1 MPPTILL
8 RAAPRIT
15 LAFAVSL
22 AMLACSTHSVPQT
35 TPTLASR
42 PQQPDTNDAKQRA
55 IADSIEQDQANRF
68 YSDLQTRSAPLLK
81 AGNYLGVLQVI
92 DTLVAKAGP
101 SEGVREMSGQMIGTY
116 DSFLGQYQAAL
127 EAFAFGPPKRTPPDT
142 ASLAGYTP
150 ENAADAIVKLAA
162 ANQVV
167 FINEAHHVPRH
178 RAFTLALLP
187 RLRALGFRY
196 LAAEALFESEST
208 LNARKYPVQT
218 TGFYTNEPTFGE
230 LLRTAARLGFTLVP
244 YESPSASQ
252 DGRETGE
259 ARNLVDR
266 ILAKDPHARM
276 IVHAGYGHIEES
288 GLLAGTKPMAAR
300 FREMTGIDP
309 LTIDQTWMTET
320 ADSLHEDPRYRY
332 IVGRDAPRAP
342 MVLRKGDSIW
352 SAKPGSYDVTVI
364 HPRAVYRDGRPDWL
378 WAIGNRRPYA
388 LPANVCAPSND
399 CVVVARNATE
409 SADAVPVDALRI
421 RSGAAARTLAL
432 PPGDYVIAARDG
444 SGALLSERR
453 VTIER

>member
-1 MPPTILL
+1 MPPTILF
-8 RAAPRIT
+8 RAAPRVT
-15 LAFAVSL
+15 FAISVSL
-22 AMLACSTHSVPQT
+22 TLLGCSAHSVPQT
-35 TPTLASR
+35 TPTVASR
-42 PQQPDTNDAKQRA
+42 PQKTDTNDAKQRA

-68 YSDLQTRSAPLLK
+68 FNDLQVRSAPLLK
-81 AGNYLGVLQVI
+81 SGNYLGVLQLI
-92 DTLVAKAGP
+92 DTLVTAAGP
-101 SEGVREMSGQMIGTY
+101 SEGVRQISGQMVGTY
-116 DSFLGQYQAAL
+116 ASFLGQYQAAL
-127 EAFAFGPPKRTPPDT
+127 EAFAVGPPRRTSPDT
-142 ASLAGYTP
+142 ASFAGYTS

-187 RLRALGFRY
+187 RLRALGFKY

-208 LNARKYPVQT
+208 LNARKYPVQS

-230 LLRTAARLGFTLVP
+230 MLRTAARLGFTLVP
-244 YESPSASQ
+244 YESPSDSQ
-252 DGRETGE
+252 DGREIGE

-266 ILAKDPHARM
+266 ILAKDPHARV
-276 IVHAGYGHIEES
+276 IVHAGYAHIDES
-288 GLLAGTKPMAAR
+288 GLLAGAKPMAVR

-342 MVLRKGDSIW
+342 IVLRKGDSIW
-352 SAKPGSYDVTVI
+352 SAKPGSHDVTVI

-388 LPANVCAPSND
+388 LPANVCGSNKD

-421 RSGAAARTLAL
+421 RSDAAARTLAL
-432 PPGDYVIAARDG
+432 PPGEYVVAARDG